1 MPFGRMGR
9 TIFRIGLFLMI
20 FPLTINRHGPK
31 TLLVVLSI
39 LMLSVLDAFFT
50 IELTSRGATELNPIM
65 AYYLKQGDL
74 IFFITKYLLTSAAL
88 LIILSLKHLSLFGN
102 RIPRKAMLVFF
113 LIAMGTVV
121 QWELY
126 LFISMSFP

>member
-1 MPFGRMGR
+1 M
-9 TIFRIGLFLMI
+9 L

-50 IELTSRGATELNPIM
+50 IELTSRGAKELNPIM
-65 AYYLKQGDL
+65 DYYLKQGAL
-74 IFFITKYLLTSAAL
+74 TFFVIKYLLTSAAI
-88 LIILSLKHLSLFGN
+88 LIVLSLKDLSLFGN
-102 RIPRKAMLVFF
+102 RIPRKVILVFF
-113 LIAMGTVV
+113 MIAMGAAV

-126 LFISMSFP
+126 LFSSMSFP